1 MYSIQPYD
9 FVTTQQVCSFK
20 IDRIELT
27 LFKQAILTIMLLN
40 KSGGLVDI
48 KVLQM
53 NGHDYEQWNNDDN
66 YVVEF
71 AMNKL
76 GFVKPAP
83 QPVQEPVTETL
94 EEPVQ
99 EPVQEPVTETLE
111 DPVQDPVQ
119 EPVTETLEEPVTETL
134 EEPVP

>member
-9 FVTTQQVCSFK
+9 FITTQQVCSFK

-40 KSGGLVDI
+40 QSGGPVDI

-53 NGHDYEQWNNDDN
+53 NGNDYEQWNNDDN

-71 AMNKL
+71 VMNKL
-76 GFVKPAP
+76 GFVKPVP
-83 QPVQEPVTETL
+83 QPPVQEPVTETA
-94 EEPVQ
+94 EEPVE
-99 EPVQEPVTETLE
+99 EPVQEPVTETA
-111 DPVQDPVQ
+111 
-119 EPVTETLEEPVTETL
+119 EEPVTEPL
-134 EEPVP
+134 P

>member
-40 KSGGLVDI
+40 QSGGLVDI

-53 NGHDYEQWNNDDN
+53 NGRDYEQWNNDDN

-71 AMNKL
+71 VMNKL
-76 GFVKPAP
+76 GFVKPIS
-83 QPVQEPVTETL
+83 VSLEPASVEPASVEPASVEPASVEPASVEPAS
-94 EEPVQ
+94 EEQ
-99 EPVQEPVTETLE
+99 TI
-111 DPVQDPVQ
+111 
-119 EPVTETLEEPVTETL
+119 
-134 EEPVP
+134 